1 MAPMMLMGKKVL
13 VFDIDGTLVNSGIDW
28 GRIRELFKRSVSI
41 DVDGKPLAEVLSSL
55 PEEARMMLEDVVRE
69 AEASSL
75 ASVGTDAE
83 LRELLMEAKQLGY
96 DVAVVSLRGRETA
109 PKVLE
114 RLGIRDFVD
123 VLVTRDETPRRDKQL
138 AIVLSILKAE
148 SSHTLFF
155 GDTPWDAEAARAL
168 GLRFI
173 RIVGDGR
180 VGRPPENLLRRLR
193 EVLGVWQ

>member
-1 MAPMMLMGKKVL
+1 MLRSKKVL
-13 VFDIDGTLVNSGIDW
+13 IFDIDGTLVNSGIDW
-28 GRIRELFKRSVSI
+28 ERIRELFKRSVGV
-41 DVDGKPLAEVLSSL
+41 DVDGKPLAEVLSIL
-55 PEEARMMLEDVVRE
+55 PDKAREALVKMVRE

-75 ASVGTDAE
+75 ARVRFDHE
-83 LRELLMEAKQLGY
+83 LRHLVTRAKQLGY
-96 DVAVVSLRGRETA
+96 VVAIVSLRDRETA
-109 PKVLE
+109 TEVLE

-123 VLVTRDETPRRDKQL
+123 LLVTRDDTPKRDEQL
-138 AIVLSILKAE
+138 AMVLGLLEVK
-148 SSHTLFF
+148 SSHAIFF

-193 EVLGVWQ
+193 EVLGV